1 MGEFTSFF
9 WLGQAAVLVA
19 VGVML
24 WLMPRLTRRE
34 LFFSVTVPADFRDSE
49 AGRAITTAY
58 RVRVAL
64 HTAAALALMGVLVTA
79 GRGWGLSDGARLGL
93 AANGPFFWLI
103 GAAVLAFL
111 RGRRE
116 ARSHA
121 VVPSGLREA
130 ALTPARLIPPAFWL
144 LFVLPGLACVA
155 AGAHLWLHWDAIPER
170 FVSHWNAAGQ
180 ADGWMGRTPGAV
192 FGPLVVALLTCGL
205 MAGVAA
211 LIAHARPARLSGRAG
226 EAYARFRLVGIL
238 LLALLN
244 LVVTGSMAAAAAYV
258 PFRAPGPMPS
268 GLVEWLI
275 GAAVLLPL
283 VVLLVFLWMGQGGA
297 AMAGAAE
304 AAADGPPLG
313 DRTADQCW
321 KLGLI
326 YFNPDDPALMVEK
339 RFGIGWTLNFANKK
353 AWLLMGVLVVFIVVT
368 LAVSF
373 WSAR

>member
-1 MGEFTSFF
+1 MGELTSPF
-9 WLGQAAVLVA
+9 WLSQAAELVA

-64 HTAAALALMGVLVTA
+64 HTAAALACLAV
-79 GRGWGLSDGARLGL
+79 GAY
-93 AANGPFFWLI
+93 
-103 GAAVLAFL
+103 
-111 RGRRE
+111 
-116 ARSHA
+116 
-121 VVPSGLREA
+121 
-130 ALTPARLIPPAFWL
+130 
-144 LFVLPGLACVA
+144 
-155 AGAHLWLHWDAIPER
+155 LWLHWDAIPER

-211 LIAHARPARLSGRAG
+211 LIAYARPARLSGRAG

-238 LLALLN
+238 VVAVLN
-244 LVVTGSMAAAAAYV
+244 LVVTGAMAAAAAYV
-258 PFRAPGPMPS
+258 PFRAPGPMPT

-283 VVLLVFLWMGQGGA
+283 AILLVFLWMGQGGA

-313 DRTADQCW
+313 DRTADQRW

-326 YFNPDDPALMVEK
+326 YFNPDDPALMVER
-339 RFGIGWTLNFANKK
+339 RFGIGWTLNLANKK
-353 AWLLMGVLVVFIVVT
+353 A
-368 LAVSF
+368 
-373 WSAR
+373 